1 MRKNSFNLIACAM
14 VFVSCLVISNV
25 IASKVVV
32 TGLSLFGN
40 PVMVPSAVLCYA
52 LTFLATDVVGEIWG
66 KREAQQLVRIGFF
79 CQVIVLGLI
88 VMAQFLPA
96 ADPAMQQAYEML
108 LGQNFVFVA
117 ASLTAYLCSQSW
129 DVFVFHR
136 IRDWA
141 RGRDESGFER
151 KRWLWNNASTMT
163 SQMIDTIIYIGIAFG
178 IGSGWLFQGEM
189 VGTLVAMM
197 VGQYLVKFIISLLDT
212 PFFYLLTHRAVH
224 EAREAE

>member
-79 CQVIVLGLI
+79 CQVIALGLI

-197 VGQYLVKFIISLLDT
+197 VGQYLVKLIIALLDT

-224 EAREAE
+224 EAQEAE